1 MNREQKIRNLILDRY
16 TSLRQFAIEAD
27 IPYSTLMTLL
37 SRDIGG
43 ASFDIVIL
51 ICKKL
56 DIDPFKIQD
65 LIIQKNE
72 GAYVN
77 RTSHQL

>member
-1 MNREQKIRNLILDRY
+1 MNREQKLRNLILDRY
-16 TSLRQFAIEAD
+16 TSFRQFAIEAG

-37 SRDIGG
+37 SRNIGG

-56 DIDPFKIQD
+56 NIDPFKI
-65 LIIQKNE
+65 
-72 GAYVN
+72 
-77 RTSHQL
+77 

>member
-1 MNREQKIRNLILDRY
+1 MNREQKLRNLILDRY

-37 SRDIGG
+37 SRGIGG
-43 ASFDIVIL
+43 ASFDMIIL

-56 DIDPFKIQD
+56 EVDPFKI
-65 LIIQKNE
+65 
-72 GAYVN
+72 
-77 RTSHQL
+77 